1 MGTYVVS
8 DVHGHL
14 ADLRAVLTQAGLLR
28 EDRWVGGRD
37 GDDDLWILGDLVDRG
52 PDGIGVVRLVR
63 SLQEQA
69 PQHVH
74 MLLGN
79 HECLMLG
86 ERLFP
91 TSRFGEVWLLNGG
104 RLEDQEGLGDDDVA
118 WLRALPAMAVVGD
131 DLLLHSDTT
140 SYLTWGRS
148 VADVN
153 ATLRGLLAGD
163 DARQHFDVF
172 AALTSRY
179 DYVGEEGVD
188 TARRM
193 LETFGGQRIVH
204 GHSIIGT
211 LVDKPSYEI
220 DGPLVYADGL
230 VVAIDGGRYDGG
242 PLLLV
247 RLS

>member
-14 ADLRAVLTQAGLLR
+14 ADLRAVLTRAGLLR
-28 EDRWVGGRD
+28 DDRWVGGPD
-37 GDDDLWILGDLVDRG
+37 GDDELWILGDLVDRG

-69 PQHVH
+69 PQQVH
-74 MLLGN
+74 MLMGN
-79 HECLMLG
+79 HESLMLG

-91 TSRFGEVWLLNGG
+91 SSRFEEVWLMNGG
-104 RLEDQEGLGDDDVA
+104 RLQDQEGLGDDDIA
-118 WLRALPAMAVVGD
+118 WLRALPAMAVAGEN
-131 DLLLHSDTT
+131 LLLHSDTT
-140 SYLTWGRS
+140 NYLSWGRS
-148 VADVN
+148 VEDVN
-153 ATLRGLLAGD
+153 ATLAGLLAGD
-163 DARQHFDVF
+163 DAAQHFDVF

-179 DYVGEEGVD
+179 DYVGEGGVD

-193 LETFGGQRIVH
+193 LETFGGRRVVH
-204 GHSIIGT
+204 GQSIIGT

-220 DGPLVYADGL
+220 DGPLVYAEGL

-247 RLS
+247 RLD